1 MKKLLLILS
10 ILFSVASFQACNDD
24 KKTGTDDDDTIS
36 VSDVPQP
43 VQAGFSAKYS
53 GATDIKWESATENG
67 AKTYKA
73 KFMHN
78 GKKMKA
84 EFGSDGNFIKED

>member
-10 ILFSVASFQACNDD
+10 ILFSVAGFQACNND
-24 KKTGTDDDDTIS
+24 KDTGTDDDTIT

-43 VQAGFSAKYS
+43 VQAAFSAKYA

-73 KFMHN
+73 KFTHN